1 MTRISLEHLKKSFGK
16 GQELFQAVKDI
27 SLKVHSGEIVALL
40 GPNGAGKT
48 TTVQMIAGLLTPDAG
63 EIYIDDEKLNEQS
76 RKEHRIGLV
85 LGGELGFYGNV
96 SAEEN
101 LHFFARLNQLSKQER
116 ISEVD
121 RVLALVELQD
131 VCKKKVREFSRG
143 MRQRLHI
150 ARALLGRPDVL
161 LLDEPTSGLDV
172 EISRNIR
179 LIIRRLTDEEQIP
192 VLLTS
197 HTMTEVEALA
207 DRVVLIGAGEV
218 FHEGDIDSIVRLSQ
232 VSHIDRPATLEE
244 SYLALA
250 PKLRRK

>member
-85 LGGELGFYGNV
+85 LGGELGFYGNA

-121 RVLALVELQD
+121 RVLGLVELKD
-131 VCKKKVREFSRG
+131 VRQKKVREFSRG